1 MIAQKVFE
9 QYRENGLTIA
19 FAESMTGGALAYEM
33 IKNPGSSN
41 VISGSIIAYSIE
53 QKVKLLGLSLN
64 DINQFGIVSE
74 HVAKAM
80 ATSIKKLMN
89 SNIGVAVTGN
99 AGPEK
104 QESTSDLEA
113 WIAIDFK
120 GIVKAYHL
128 IFNDLSRLEAIRK
141 TVRFT
146 YTKLDQNI

>member
-1 MIAQKVFE
+1 MIAQKVYE
-9 QYRENGLTIA
+9 RCHVNGLTIA

-53 QKVKLLGLSLN
+53 QKNKLLGLSL
-64 DINQFGIVSE
+64 DEIHQFGVVSE

-80 ATSIKKLMN
+80 ATSIRKLMN
-89 SNIGVAVTGN
+89 AHIGVAVTGN
-99 AGPEK
+99 AGPDK

-113 WIAIDFK
+113 WIAIDFN

-128 IFNDLSRLEAIRK
+128 RFNDLSRLEAIRK

-146 YTKLDQNI
+146 YKKLNQNL